1 MKRTVAIGA
10 TIFMSIGLAACGSSS
25 STPSNSP
32 TAPLT
37 LAQACPKVDSTL
49 TADFPDNTAEPT
61 AAQLAKAQSDLAAI
75 SATASPEAQTL
86 INSLSTS
93 LQALA
98 ADPSTI
104 SKQDSSQFTAFVS
117 AATAFKNACD
127 KAGAPLKSGSASASP
142 TSS

>member
-10 TIFMSIGLAACGSSS
+10 AILLSSGLAACGSSS
-25 STPSNSP
+25 STPSSSP
-32 TAPLT
+32 TLT

-49 TADFPDNTAEPT
+49 TADFPDNSSDPTAE
-61 AAQLAKAQSDLAAI
+61 QLTKAQSDLAAI

-86 INSLSTS
+86 INSLSSS

-104 SKQDSSQFTAFVS
+104 SKQDSPQFAAFVA
-117 AATAFKNACD
+117 AATAFKNACE
-127 KAGAPLKSGSASASP
+127 KAGAPLTTGSASASP
-142 TSS
+142 SSS